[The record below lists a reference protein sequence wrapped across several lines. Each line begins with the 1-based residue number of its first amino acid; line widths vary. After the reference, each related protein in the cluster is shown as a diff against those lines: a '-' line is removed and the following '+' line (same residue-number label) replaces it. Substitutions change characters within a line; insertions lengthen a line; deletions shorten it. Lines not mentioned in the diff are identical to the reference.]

1 MTKEIMEIMNKA
13 EQEYLASIKE
23 YGMNNRVAT
32 LYSRKL
38 EEAKQDIISKASA
51 CVRLGLVSQSQVDT
65 LKSKL
70 QTRVTTVHK
79 EAHKMYVQEFCGGS
93 EHEAD
98 VQYWMFHN
106 ELTREKAEEFVKWL
120 EEEDE

>member
-13 EQEYLASIKE
+13 EQKYLATVKV
-23 YGMNNRVAT
+23 YGMNDRLEVF
-32 LYSRKL
+32 YSRKL
-38 EEAKQDIISKASA
+38 EQAWTDIISKASA
-51 CVRLGLVSQSQVDT
+51 CVRLGLISQSQVDT

-70 QTRVTTVHK
+70 QARVQATHK
-79 EAHKMYVQEFCGGS
+79 KAYEMYVQEFCNGS

-106 ELTREKAEEFVKWL
+106 DLTREKAEELIKWF
-120 EEEDE
+120 EEEE

>member
-13 EQEYLASIKE
+13 EQNYLATVKE
-23 YGMNNRVAT
+23 YGMNNSLQT

-38 EEAKQDIISKASA
+38 EDAWKDIVNKASA
-51 CVRLGLVSQSQVDT
+51 CVRLGLISQSQVDT

-70 QTRVTTVHK
+70 QSRVRAVHK
-79 EAHKMYVQEFCGGS
+79 QAYEMYVQEFCGGS
-93 EHEAD
+93 THEAD

-120 EEEDE
+120 ESDDE